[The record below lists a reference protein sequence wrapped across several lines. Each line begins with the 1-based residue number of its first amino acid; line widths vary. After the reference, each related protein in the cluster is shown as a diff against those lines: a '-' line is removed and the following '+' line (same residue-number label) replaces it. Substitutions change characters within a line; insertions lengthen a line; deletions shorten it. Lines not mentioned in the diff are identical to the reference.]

1 KTALHVFDISDM
13 KCLRTLETAPNPDG
27 VMALSPNEENCHLAF
42 PDGAKAGSSG
52 GGGEVIL
59 YNALDLK
66 VLNKVVA
73 CRSRVV
79 AVSFS
84 RDGKLLATASEQ
96 GTVIRIFTVPAAVK
110 LYTLRRGT
118 TSCDIYSMSFNAA
131 ATRLAVSSSTRTI
144 HIFDVSAGGAA
155 GGGAGRRS
163 NGSPR
168 QGGNNGGEQ
177 EGDAEPGS
185 GANKNGSRPRG
196 ALDANDAS
204 SSSSGSSS
212 SGGGLASGFRSVVGM
227 LPNRVTK
234 RMQDYVD
241 CERSFASVRLRG
253 SAGRSI
259 CALIPAGD
267 SGVWTGKGGG
277 GGAGKGPGG
286 GGGHESGRQGEDE
299 EVAGEVLLVVTNEG
313 ILYSYVVDTVNGGE
327 CRLDEASSLLMDPS
341 ASQEIGSELFV
352 PERHAPP
359 VLAGQ
364 S

>member
-1 KTALHVFDISDM
+1 MTSDDALSKEILCYGFNQDATCLAVGLRTGYRIYTCRPFAQCFAMTDGGIGRAEMLFSSSLVALVGSGDRPAFSPRRLCLWNTKKDHSICEVNFLTAVLAVKLNRKRVAVCLKTALHVFDISDM

-27 VMALSPNEENCHLAF
+27 VMALSPHEENCHLAF

-96 GTVIRIFTVPAAVK
+96 GTVIRVFTVPAAVK

-155 GGGAGRRS
+155 GGAAGAQRAADLTAARDKGAIAAA
-163 NGSPR
+163 GSKKGTSR
-168 QGGNNGGEQ
+168 TAAAQIRTVY
-177 EGDAEPGS
+177 APGVHHT
-185 GANKNGSRPRG
+185 ATTPAATAAAAAAAVGSRAVFGPW
-196 ALDANDAS
+196 
-204 SSSSGSSS
+204 SGCS
-212 SGGGLASGFRSVVGM
+212 
-227 LPNRVTK
+227 P
-234 RMQDYVD
+234 
-241 CERSFASVRLRG
+241 
-253 SAGRSI
+253 
-259 CALIPAGD
+259 
-267 SGVWTGKGGG
+267 TG
-277 GGAGKGPGG
+277 
-286 GGGHESGRQGEDE
+286 
-299 EVAGEVLLVVTNEG
+299 
-313 ILYSYVVDTVNGGE
+313 
-327 CRLDEASSLLMDPS
+327 
-341 ASQEIGSELFV
+341 
-352 PERHAPP
+352 
-359 VLAGQ
+359 
-364 S
+364 